1 MLGSLSMNK
10 IKRTWSLPLKIY
22 NIGVKDPYM
31 NSFTLLEKSV
41 SYIIQDWIRLMW
53 ELRVRQIPGSVRF

>member
-1 MLGSLSMNK
+1 MLGSLSRKK

-22 NIGVKDPYM
+22 NISVKDPYT

-41 SYIIQDWIRLMW
+41 NDIIQAWIRLMW
-53 ELRVRQIPGSVRF
+53 ELRVRQILGSVRF